1 VRDNWNANY
10 MDCNLNLIDMF
21 TYATYFDAICPI
33 TGELKRYFG
42 ETIEA
47 ISEEDAFRYAQEN
60 GLEYLHIAGILE
72 SYTDEETGETTLFNS
87 YWN

>member
-1 VRDNWNANY
+1 
-10 MDCNLNLIDMF
+10 MF
-21 TYATYFDAICPI
+21 TFSTYIIAICPI
-33 TGELKRYFG
+33 TGELIQFAG
-42 ETIEA
+42 EPIEA